1 MEIHRTELTN
11 NKIISSL
18 NTIRVAR
25 IRIHLLARSI
35 STPATLISQIKLC
48 EVLLKE
54 ILTIRSSLKGRME
67 PRGSVSRRSI
77 VAMRNRGSGHLI
89 VPQSD
94 RATRSNLAG

>member
-1 MEIHRTELTN
+1 MEIYRTERIN

-18 NTIRVAR
+18 DTISK

-48 EVLLKE
+48 EILLKE
-54 ILTIRSSLKGRME
+54 ILTIRSNLKGRME

-77 VAMRNRGSGHLI
+77 VAMRNRGSGRLI
-89 VPQSD
+89 GPQSN
-94 RATRSNLAG
+94 RANRSNRAR